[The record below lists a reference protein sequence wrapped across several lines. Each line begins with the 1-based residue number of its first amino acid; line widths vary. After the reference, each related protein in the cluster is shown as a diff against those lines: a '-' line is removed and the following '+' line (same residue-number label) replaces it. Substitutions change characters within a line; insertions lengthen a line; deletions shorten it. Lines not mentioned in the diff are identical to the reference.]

1 MYNLYYCTTKPL
13 ISYNTRMKFLGFSK
27 YFLLLMLSFGIA
39 QGSSALSSTSQLH
52 LLSTSTNL
60 KEKHTKFPNFFVS
73 EFVEE
78 IDNNEN
84 ADETNS
90 DFLFISRSSCA
101 SAPEC
106 NDESVFIFSISPH
119 SLIFLNQK
127 INVLNCIF
135 LI

>member
-1 MYNLYYCTTKPL
+1 
-13 ISYNTRMKFLGFSK
+13 MKSLGYPK

-39 QGSSALSSTSQLH
+39 KGDTALSSSSPLY

-60 KEKHTKFPNFFVS
+60 TENPIKFPKFIIS

-78 IDNNEN
+78 IDNDEN
-84 ADETNS
+84 ADETYL
-90 DFLFISRSSCA
+90 DFYFISLA
-101 SAPEC
+101 SRA
-106 NDESVFIFSISPH
+106 SIFSYNNKSDNIFPKLNH
-119 SLIFLNQK
+119 FLILLNQK